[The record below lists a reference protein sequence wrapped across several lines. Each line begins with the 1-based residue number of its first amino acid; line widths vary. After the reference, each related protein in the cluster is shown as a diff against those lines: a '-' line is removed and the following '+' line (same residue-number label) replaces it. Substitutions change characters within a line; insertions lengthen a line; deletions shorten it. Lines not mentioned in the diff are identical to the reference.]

1 MTRKKTQKKTDIN
14 TSENLISEDFFPK
27 GIKIEEDKVFPM
39 AVIATM
45 SSGKSTLINALIG
58 KEILPSANA
67 ACTALN
73 YSILDDD
80 RDTKEVI
87 CVTKKDGNVTVIDE
101 NLSEEL
107 EKINQD
113 PLVTDVFIRSHVKGV
128 LNTDKALLII
138 DTPGPNNSADKT
150 HEKRLYQILDKIS
163 GGLFV
168 YVINASQI
176 GIEDDEK
183 LLKILAP
190 YLRKNQTIKILF
202 VMNKID
208 VLDREKES
216 IEECVQNVRRYLQNC
231 GFENPNIIPI
241 SAVAA
246 LLFKKVLNH
255 EKLTRKQYR
264 DFIELYDMY
273 QSNDYNMKK
282 YAVIDDLEDPFK
294 EIEVRGEIYK
304 TGELNVALENTGI
317 KLLEEKIQKA
327 QILSGEQLKNT
338 IKVMEKRKNSI
349 KKRVLDVN
357 VISPMSSGK
366 STLINALL
374 QQELLPTGRECTVQV
389 TRIIDHDGMKKFEG
403 VCYGEDNKTIIYPKS
418 EITLD
423 KMRKYN
429 EDEKVKYIDL
439 KGNIPGIPSDKI
451 RLCLRDTPG
460 PNNSQD
466 EEHRKLTNSVIK
478 RKNSIVL
485 YVLNASQMEIDDDK
499 NLLESIAQ
507 EMSLGGKEARVRFIF
522 VLNRCDVLDEE
533 NGETVDQKIKEA
545 KDYLKR
551 FKITDPMIIPTNA
564 YLALIIQKIR
574 KGDKLTRKEKI
585 GYSQIDDYI
594 EVEELHYENYA
605 TLTPSVKAVLAKKLD
620 NYKKEYDDELQV
632 MIHTGVSV
640 VEEIIREYIEKYAYP
655 MKIHDA
661 VKEVIEIIENL
672 DMDASLIKNI
682 REDENKR
689 KKFIQDIEKT
699 EKLIGNTTNIGE
711 DFAEKINN
719 FAKETIDGIVIPD
732 FNEDVNKIVA
742 KTLMPFDGQE
752 EVDKTLADNVIRD
765 FMNKLY
771 GLQKDIESKLT
782 RQIDRKIYQRGNVLL
797 EQYREKV
804 ESILSNISITGYDF
818 KKVYSL
824 KQFEIKNLDDIK
836 RRNTKTRYR
845 DETRYKDNP
854 EREGFFG
861 FFKFWKPKRIPYTVS
876 VEDGKNVNVAVVLV
890 SIVTEFENATKRNI
904 EDMLNQA
911 EMQVEEY
918 KNIFIDNLDGL
929 GKELNNTIAKL
940 KEIKDQKAN
949 NDQEIK
955 KNEEL
960 LNWIKGIED
969 QMNRVLEF

>member
-1 MTRKKTQKKTDIN
+1 MTKFTIEYNPYIQKITFKKNDKPLN
-14 TSENLISEDFFPK
+14 SEN
-27 GIKIEEDKVFPM
+27 KIETKSKNRLQELLGNQLANWKGLFNEIEDECKDDEIDLKFRGRKIDYEDLQETLKYYTGDVKFHLSCEEM
-39 AVIATM
+39 KNDDDLLKELDEIFGEIKRKNLKEFKKKNRDGNDIYEIYEDAKNSLFEVSVIAT
-45 SSGKSTLINALIG
+45 
-58 KEILPSANA
+58 
-67 ACTALN
+67 
-73 YSILDDD
+73 
-80 RDTKEVI
+80 
-87 CVTKKDGNVTVIDE
+87 
-101 NLSEEL
+101 
-107 EKINQD
+107 
-113 PLVTDVFIRSHVKGV
+113 
-128 LNTDKALLII
+128 
-138 DTPGPNNSADKT
+138 
-150 HEKRLYQILDKIS
+150 
-163 GGLFV
+163 
-168 YVINASQI
+168 
-176 GIEDDEK
+176 
-183 LLKILAP
+183 
-190 YLRKNQTIKILF
+190 
-202 VMNKID
+202 
-208 VLDREKES
+208 
-216 IEECVQNVRRYLQNC
+216 
-231 GFENPNIIPI
+231 
-241 SAVAA
+241 
-246 LLFKKVLNH
+246 
-255 EKLTRKQYR
+255 
-264 DFIELYDMY
+264 
-273 QSNDYNMKK
+273 
-282 YAVIDDLEDPFK
+282 
-294 EIEVRGEIYK
+294 
-304 TGELNVALENTGI
+304 
-317 KLLEEKIQKA
+317 
-327 QILSGEQLKNT
+327 
-338 IKVMEKRKNSI
+338 
-349 KKRVLDVN
+349 
-357 VISPMSSGK
+357 MSSGK

-374 QQELLPTGRECTVQV
+374 QQELLPSENKACTAQI

-507 EMSLGGKEARVRFIF
+507 EMSLGGKEARDRFIF

-732 FNEDVNKIVA
+732 FNEEVNKIVA

-861 FFKFWKPKRIPYTVS
+861 FFNFWKPKRIPYTVS

>member
-1 MTRKKTQKKTDIN
+1 MTKFTIEYNPYIQKITFEKNDKPLN
-14 TSENLISEDFFPK
+14 SEN
-27 GIKIEEDKVFPM
+27 KIETKSKNRLQELLGNQLANWKGLFNEIEDECKDDEIDLKFRGRKIDYEDLQETLKYYTGDVKFHLSCEEM
-39 AVIATM
+39 KNEDDLLKELDEIFGEIKRKNLKEFKKKNRDGNDIFEIYEDAKNSLFEVSVIAT
-45 SSGKSTLINALIG
+45 
-58 KEILPSANA
+58 
-67 ACTALN
+67 
-73 YSILDDD
+73 
-80 RDTKEVI
+80 
-87 CVTKKDGNVTVIDE
+87 
-101 NLSEEL
+101 
-107 EKINQD
+107 
-113 PLVTDVFIRSHVKGV
+113 
-128 LNTDKALLII
+128 
-138 DTPGPNNSADKT
+138 
-150 HEKRLYQILDKIS
+150 
-163 GGLFV
+163 
-168 YVINASQI
+168 
-176 GIEDDEK
+176 
-183 LLKILAP
+183 
-190 YLRKNQTIKILF
+190 
-202 VMNKID
+202 
-208 VLDREKES
+208 
-216 IEECVQNVRRYLQNC
+216 
-231 GFENPNIIPI
+231 
-241 SAVAA
+241 
-246 LLFKKVLNH
+246 
-255 EKLTRKQYR
+255 
-264 DFIELYDMY
+264 
-273 QSNDYNMKK
+273 
-282 YAVIDDLEDPFK
+282 
-294 EIEVRGEIYK
+294 
-304 TGELNVALENTGI
+304 
-317 KLLEEKIQKA
+317 
-327 QILSGEQLKNT
+327 
-338 IKVMEKRKNSI
+338 
-349 KKRVLDVN
+349 
-357 VISPMSSGK
+357 MSSGK

-374 QQELLPTGRECTVQV
+374 QQELLPSENGACTAQI
-389 TRIIDHDGMKKFEG
+389 TRIIDYDGMKKFEG

-429 EDEKVKYIDL
+429 KDEKVKYIDL

-499 NLLESIAQ
+499 NLLQSIAQ
-507 EMSLGGKEARVRFIF
+507 EMSLGGKEARDRFIF
-522 VLNRCDVLDEE
+522 VLNKCDDLDEE
-533 NGETVDQKIKEA
+533 NGETVDQKIKEV

-574 KGDKLTRKEKI
+574 KGDKLTRKEKN
-585 GYSQIDDYI
+585 GYRQIDDYI

-620 NYKKEYDDELQV
+620 NYKKENDYELEV

-661 VKEVIEIIENL
+661 VKELIEIIENL

-732 FNEDVNKIVA
+732 FNKDVNKIVA
-742 KTLMPFDGQE
+742 KTLIPFDGQE
-752 EVDKTLADNVIRD
+752 EVDKTLADNAIRD

-771 GLQKDIESKLT
+771 GLQKDIESRLT

-876 VEDGKNVNVAVVLV
+876 VEDGKNVKVAAVFV
-890 SIVTEFENATKRNI
+890 SIVTEFENVTNRNI

-940 KEIKDQKAN
+940 KEKKDQKAN

>member
-374 QQELLPTGRECTVQV
+374 QQELLPTGRECTAQV

-418 EITLD
+418 EITLG
-423 KMRKYN
+423 KMREYN
-429 EDEKVKYIDL
+429 EDKKVKYIDL
-439 KGNIPGIPSDKI
+439 KGDIPGISSDKI

-460 PNNSQD
+460 PNNLQD
-466 EEHRKLTNSVIK
+466 DEYRKLTNSVIK

-485 YVLNASQMEIDDDK
+485 YVMNVIQMQIQDDK

-507 EMSLGGKEARVRFIF
+507 EMKLGGKEARDRFIF
-522 VLNRCDVLDEE
+522 VLNKCDVLDEE
-533 NGETVDQKIKEA
+533 KGETVDQKIDEA
-545 KDYLKR
+545 KAYLQE
-551 FKITDPMIIPTNA
+551 FEIIDPMIIPTNA
-564 YLALIIQKIR
+564 YLAMVIQKVR
-574 KGDKLTRKEKI
+574 KGDKLGKRERIEYDWIKECICENNLHFEDYALVDQDIKDEIKEQLTR
-585 GYSQIDDYI
+585 
-594 EVEELHYENYA
+594 
-605 TLTPSVKAVLAKKLD
+605 
-620 NYKKEYDDELQV
+620 YKKENDKESIAL
-632 MIHTGVSV
+632 IHTGIP
-640 VEEIIREYIEKYAYP
+640 II
-655 MKIHDA
+655 
-661 VKEVIEIIENL
+661 
-672 DMDASLIKNI
+672 
-682 REDENKR
+682 
-689 KKFIQDIEKT
+689 
-699 EKLIGNTTNIGE
+699 
-711 DFAEKINN
+711 
-719 FAKETIDGIVIPD
+719 
-732 FNEDVNKIVA
+732 
-742 KTLMPFDGQE
+742 
-752 EVDKTLADNVIRD
+752 
-765 FMNKLY
+765 
-771 GLQKDIESKLT
+771 
-782 RQIDRKIYQRGNVLL
+782 
-797 EQYREKV
+797 
-804 ESILSNISITGYDF
+804 
-818 KKVYSL
+818 
-824 KQFEIKNLDDIK
+824 
-836 RRNTKTRYR
+836 
-845 DETRYKDNP
+845 
-854 EREGFFG
+854 
-861 FFKFWKPKRIPYTVS
+861 
-876 VEDGKNVNVAVVLV
+876 
-890 SIVTEFENATKRNI
+890 
-904 EDMLNQA
+904 
-911 EMQVEEY
+911 
-918 KNIFIDNLDGL
+918 
-929 GKELNNTIAKL
+929 KELIRRYTL
-940 KEIKDQKAN
+940 
-949 NDQEIK
+949 
-955 KNEEL
+955 
-960 LNWIKGIED
+960 
-969 QMNRVLEF
+969 

>member
-1 MTRKKTQKKTDIN
+1 MTKFTIEYNPYIQKITFKKNDKPLN
-14 TSENLISEDFFPK
+14 SEN
-27 GIKIEEDKVFPM
+27 KIETKSKNRLQELLGNQLANWKGLFNEIEDECKDDEIDLKFRGRKIDYEDLQETLKYYTGDVKFHLSCEEM
-39 AVIATM
+39 KNDDDLLKELDEIFGEIKRNNLKEFKKKNRDGNDIYEIYEDAKNSLFEVSVIAT
-45 SSGKSTLINALIG
+45 
-58 KEILPSANA
+58 
-67 ACTALN
+67 
-73 YSILDDD
+73 
-80 RDTKEVI
+80 
-87 CVTKKDGNVTVIDE
+87 
-101 NLSEEL
+101 
-107 EKINQD
+107 
-113 PLVTDVFIRSHVKGV
+113 
-128 LNTDKALLII
+128 
-138 DTPGPNNSADKT
+138 
-150 HEKRLYQILDKIS
+150 
-163 GGLFV
+163 
-168 YVINASQI
+168 
-176 GIEDDEK
+176 
-183 LLKILAP
+183 
-190 YLRKNQTIKILF
+190 
-202 VMNKID
+202 
-208 VLDREKES
+208 
-216 IEECVQNVRRYLQNC
+216 
-231 GFENPNIIPI
+231 
-241 SAVAA
+241 
-246 LLFKKVLNH
+246 
-255 EKLTRKQYR
+255 
-264 DFIELYDMY
+264 
-273 QSNDYNMKK
+273 
-282 YAVIDDLEDPFK
+282 
-294 EIEVRGEIYK
+294 
-304 TGELNVALENTGI
+304 
-317 KLLEEKIQKA
+317 
-327 QILSGEQLKNT
+327 
-338 IKVMEKRKNSI
+338 
-349 KKRVLDVN
+349 
-357 VISPMSSGK
+357 MSSGK

-374 QQELLPTGRECTVQV
+374 QQELLPSENKACTAQI

-507 EMSLGGKEARVRFIF
+507 EMSLGGKEARDRFIF